1 MLDWMKDKI
10 GRKQSPLQ
18 ALQAGAFKD
27 ETEKQALLEAV
38 ATTEGLKG
46 EDLVPLLSSA
56 DAAIQTRAS
65 SLFLS
70 RASTG
75 AVMALLDAVLGAD
88 PAIRATLSKTLL
100 RSKPEHVKPVL
111 DMVLKDAKQ
120 DRLRAAWELSMEF
133 PAEISDAYV
142 ERAFKDGPPKARYDA
157 LKRMMGKRSADDIR
171 PTLVEALDDR
181 DHRVRKLAVDALV
194 KLEGNDIF
202 EAMLNRIA
210 SDDNPE
216 IRGIA
221 GAYLQKYIATAPPE
235 LRPAILGRLLLAGDP
250 ALQSQLIKA
259 LFATGN
265 HGELLLEILT
275 FAKTVLGA
283 QHAAILDSMKPL
295 GDGLLDHA
303 IRILDHED
311 PDLRIQAVLLLER
324 FASPK
329 TASAVLKLLSDEDW
343 WVRIM
348 ACDALG
354 RLKDQRTLPYL
365 ERLLDDADCKWAAID
380 AIGII
385 GGDTALGALVRLLND
400 PQNEVR
406 LVTMNALGK
415 IEDPRVDPYIEQIS
429 KTDVS
434 LDLRVRAVEL
444 LRERRGV
451 SGGADAAISSS
462 QLTRPMERLFAFAR
476 ESQAS
481 DLHVTPD
488 EPPFLRINGII
499 QRVEMK
505 SLSAGQVESLIDEI
519 LDPVRR
525 PILDTKGAVD
535 FCYSIPGV
543 GRYRVNVFRQIRG
556 TSAVVR
562 VIPNITPTLTSLG
575 LPKDLE
581 EIGTYHQG
589 IILLTG
595 PAGAGKS
602 HTLTA
607 LVNVLNETRSTHVL
621 SLEDPIEFMHSPKK
635 ALVNQRE
642 MGRDSRSFAAA
653 MRGALRED
661 PDVIVVGELRDK
673 ETMRLAMV
681 AAETGHLVIAT
692 MQTTSAT
699 ATIDKLIESFP
710 AEEQTQIRVQLG
722 GSLKLIVSQ
731 ILIPRTDGRG
741 RVAAFEI
748 LKSTSPVRAIIRDG
762 KTYQLGSAMQ
772 IGRSQGML
780 TLDASLEMLLAEGKI
795 TFETAYAFAQKK
807 ETFTK
812 GKAPREI
819 AQPTQQGTGDAQNQP
834 VVPTDVS
841 GVGEA
846 APRAP
851 TAPMRP
857 QAPQEAAP
865 PPQAQP
871 LQPGTRQPQAQQ
883 QPMGRPV
890 TGQPQVQQPPMQR
903 PATAQPQVQQPPMGR
918 PVTGQPQVQQ
928 PPMQR
933 PATAQ
938 PQVQQPPMQRPA
950 TAQPQVQQPVQPQMA
965 RPAAAPAAAIPRKKV
980 SIPRDE

>member
-18 ALQAGAFKD
+18 ALQAAAFKD
-27 ETEKQALLEAV
+27 DAEKQALLEAV

-46 EDLVPLLSSA
+46 EDLVLLLPNA
-56 DAAIQTRAS
+56 DAAIQQRAS

-70 RASTG
+70 RGSTG
-75 AVMALLDAVLGAD
+75 GVMALLEAVLAAD
-88 PAIRATLSKTLL
+88 ATTRPILMKTLL
-100 RSKPEHVKPVL
+100 RAKAEHVKPVL
-111 DMVLKDAKQ
+111 DLVLKDAKQ
-120 DRLRAAWELSMEF
+120 DRLRAAWEASMEL

-142 ERAFKDGPPKARYDA
+142 ERAFTEGPPKARHDA
-157 LKRMMGKRSADDIR
+157 LKRMMGKRSADEIR
-171 PTLVEALDDR
+171 PTLVLALDDR
-181 DHRVRKLAVDALV
+181 DHRVRRLGVDALV

-202 EAMLNRIA
+202 EAMLDRVA
-210 SDDNPE
+210 GDDNPE
-216 IRGIA
+216 IRQIA
-221 GAYLQKYIATAPPE
+221 GGYLQKFIATAPPE

-250 ALQSQLIKA
+250 ALQSQLVKA
-259 LFATGN
+259 LFSTGN

-283 QHAAILDSMKPL
+283 QHASILDAMKPL
-295 GDGLLDHA
+295 GDGLLDHG
-303 IRILDHED
+303 IRLLDHED

-329 TASAVLKLLSDEDW
+329 TASAVLKLLSDPDW

-348 ACDALG
+348 ACDTLG
-354 RLKDQRTLPYL
+354 RLKDPRTLPYL
-365 ERLLDDADCKWAAID
+365 ERLLDDPDCKWAAID
-380 AIGII
+380 AIGTI
-385 GGDTALGALVRLLND
+385 GGEAALGALVKLLND

-406 LVTMNALGK
+406 LVAMNALGK
-415 IEDPRVDPYIEQIS
+415 VEDPRVDPYIEQLS
-429 KTDVS
+429 KVDPS

-444 LRERRGV
+444 VRQRRGV
-451 SGGADAAISSS
+451 SGGSDAAVSSA
-462 QLTRPMERLFAFAR
+462 QLTRPMEKLFAFAR
-476 ESQAS
+476 ESLAS

-488 EPPFLRINGII
+488 EPPFLRINGVI

-505 SLSAGQVESLIDEI
+505 ALSAGQVESLIDDI

-525 PILDTKGAVD
+525 PILDRKGAVD

-562 VIPNITPTLTSLG
+562 VIPNLTPTLTSLG
-575 LPKDLE
+575 LPKHLE
-581 EIGTYHQG
+581 EVGTYHQG

-607 LVNVLNETRSTHVL
+607 LVNVLNESRSTHVL
-621 SLEDPIEFMHSPKK
+621 SLEDPIEFLHSPKK

-642 MGRDSRSFAAA
+642 IGRDSKSFAAA

-699 ATIDKLIESFP
+699 ATIDKLVESFP
-710 AEEQTQIRVQLG
+710 AEEQTQIRVQLA

-731 ILIPRTDGRG
+731 ILVPRADGKS

-780 TLDASLEMLLAEGKI
+780 TLDASLESLLAEGRI
-795 TFETAYAFAQKK
+795 TFDTAYAFAQKK
-807 ETFTK
+807 ELFTR
-812 GKAPREI
+812 GKAPKE
-819 AQPTQQGTGDAQNQP
+819 AGQPSAPATDEVQNQP
-834 VVPTDVS
+834 AIPIDVESVVS
-841 GVGEA
+841 AG
-846 APRAP
+846 PRAP
-851 TAPMRP
+851 TGPLRPESLQQPAIVAPPPLQPRPVP
-857 QAPQEAAP
+857 QAAPIHPHAQPVRQAAQAQPAPQQAQPQPRPAP
-865 PPQAQP
+865 QPQPQPATMPAQPQARTTPQAQP
-871 LQPGTRQPQAQQ
+871 APQQAPAQA
-883 QPMGRPV
+883 
-890 TGQPQVQQPPMQR
+890 R
-903 PATAQPQVQQPPMGR
+903 PA
-918 PVTGQPQVQQ
+918 
-928 PPMQR
+928 
-933 PATAQ
+933 
-938 PQVQQPPMQRPA
+938 
-950 TAQPQVQQPVQPQMA
+950 
-965 RPAAAPAAAIPRKKV
+965 PAAAPQGAPAAAAVPRKRI
-980 SIPRDE
+980 SIPRDD

>member
-27 ETEKQALLEAV
+27 DAEKQALLEAV
-38 ATTEGLKG
+38 ATTDGLKG
-46 EDLVPLLSSA
+46 EDVVPLLSHT
-56 DAAIQTRAS
+56 DAAIQQRAS

-70 RASTG
+70 RGSTG
-75 AVMALLDAVLGAD
+75 AVMALLEAVLAAD
-88 PAIRATLSKTLL
+88 ATVRAIMVKTLL
-100 RSKPEHVKPVL
+100 RAKAEHVKPVL
-111 DMVLKDAKQ
+111 DVILKEAKQ
-120 DRLRAAWELSMEF
+120 DRLRAAWEVSMEF
-133 PAEISDAYV
+133 PPEISDAYV
-142 ERAFKDGPPKARYDA
+142 DRAFKEGPPKARYDA
-157 LKRMMGKRSADDIR
+157 LRRLMGKRPADEMR
-171 PTLVEALDDR
+171 ATLIEALDDR
-181 DHRVRKLAVDALV
+181 DHRVRKLGVDALV

-202 EAMLNRIA
+202 EAMLDRIA
-210 SDDNPE
+210 GDDNPE
-216 IRGIA
+216 IRQIA
-221 GAYLQKYIATAPPE
+221 GGYLQKFIATAPPE

-250 ALQSQLIKA
+250 ALQSQLVKA

-283 QHAAILDSMKPL
+283 QHASILDSMKPL
-295 GDGLLDHA
+295 GDGLLDHG
-303 IRILDHED
+303 IRLLDHED

-354 RLKDQRTLPYL
+354 RLKDPRTLPYL
-365 ERLLDDADCKWAAID
+365 ERLLDDPDCKWAAID
-380 AIGII
+380 SIGTI
-385 GGDTALGALVRLLND
+385 GGEAALGALVKLLND

-406 LVTMNALGK
+406 LVAMNALGK
-415 IEDPRVDPYIEQIS
+415 VDDPRVDPYIEQLS
-429 KTDVS
+429 KADPS

-444 LRERRGV
+444 VRQRRGI
-451 SGGADAAISSS
+451 SGGGDAAVSSA

-476 ESQAS
+476 ESLAS

-488 EPPFLRINGII
+488 EPPFLRINGVI

-505 SLSAGQVESLIDEI
+505 PLSAGQVESLIEEI

-525 PILDTKGAVD
+525 PILDSKGAVD

-562 VIPNITPTLTSLG
+562 IIPNLTPTLTSLG
-575 LPKDLE
+575 LPKHLDE
-581 EIGTYHQG
+581 VGTYHQG

-607 LVNVLNETRSTHVL
+607 LVNVLNESRSTHVL
-621 SLEDPIEFMHSPKK
+621 SLEDPIEFLHAPKK

-642 MGRDSRSFAAA
+642 IGRDSKSFAAA

-699 ATIDKLIESFP
+699 ATIDKLVESFP
-710 AEEQTQIRVQLG
+710 AEEQTQIRVQLA

-731 ILIPRTDGRG
+731 ILVPRADGRA

-780 TLDASLEMLLAEGKI
+780 TLDASLELLLAEGKI

-812 GKAPREI
+812 GKAPKEGG
-819 AQPTQQGTGDAQNQP
+819 QPS
-834 VVPTDVS
+834 VPAAEEVEGARPAIPSDVAS
-841 GVGEA
+841 VASA

-851 TAPMRP
+851 TPPMRP
-857 QAPQEAAP
+857 EPVPQAPAPAPAQLQPRPAAQAQPAPATVQARQP

-871 LQPGTRQPQAQQ
+871 QARPASMPPQAMPQPRPAAQPQ
-883 QPMGRPV
+883 PM
-890 TGQPQVQQPPMQR
+890 
-903 PATAQPQVQQPPMGR
+903 TAQPPA
-918 PVTGQPQVQQ
+918 PQA
-928 PPMQR
+928 R
-933 PATAQ
+933 PA
-938 PQVQQPPMQRPA
+938 PA
-950 TAQPQVQQPVQPQMA
+950 
-965 RPAAAPAAAIPRKKV
+965 PAAAPQAAPAAGAVPRKRI
-980 SIPRDE
+980 SIPRDD

>member
-27 ETEKQALLEAV
+27 DVEKQALLEAV

-46 EDLVPLLSSA
+46 EDLVLLLPNP
-56 DAAIQTRAS
+56 DAAIQQRAS

-70 RASTG
+70 RSSTG
-75 AVMALLDAVLGAD
+75 GVMALVEAVLAAD
-88 PAIRATLSKTLL
+88 PATRPILMKTLL
-100 RSKPEHVKPVL
+100 RAKAEHVKPVL
-111 DMVLKDAKQ
+111 DLALKDAKQ
-120 DRLRAAWELSMEF
+120 DRLRALWETSMEL

-142 ERAFKDGPPKARYDA
+142 ERAFTEGPPKARYDA
-157 LKRMMGKRSADDIR
+157 LKRMMGKRSEGELR
-171 PTLVEALDDR
+171 PTLVLALDDR
-181 DHRVRKLAVDALV
+181 DHRVRRLGVDALV

-202 EAMLNRIA
+202 EAMLDRVA
-210 SDDNPE
+210 GDDNPE
-216 IRGIA
+216 IRQIA
-221 GAYLQKYIATAPPE
+221 GGYLQKFIATAPPE

-250 ALQSQLIKA
+250 ALQSQLVKA

-283 QHAAILDSMKPL
+283 QHASILDSMKPL
-295 GDGLLDHA
+295 GEGLLDHG
-303 IRILDHED
+303 IRLLEHED

-329 TASAVLKLLSDEDW
+329 TASAVLKLLSDPDW

-348 ACDALG
+348 ACDTLG
-354 RLKDQRTLPYL
+354 RLKDPRTLPYL
-365 ERLLDDADCKWAAID
+365 ERLLDDPDCKWAAID
-380 AIGII
+380 AIGTI
-385 GGDTALGALVRLLND
+385 GGEAALGALVKLLND

-406 LVTMNALGK
+406 LVAMNALGK
-415 IEDPRVDPYIEQIS
+415 VEDPRVDPYIEQLS
-429 KTDVS
+429 KVDPS

-444 LRERRGV
+444 IRQRRGV
-451 SGGADAAISSS
+451 SGGSDSAVSSA
-462 QLTRPMERLFAFAR
+462 QLTRPMEKLFAFAR
-476 ESQAS
+476 ESLAS

-488 EPPFLRINGII
+488 EPPFLRINGVI
-499 QRVEMK
+499 QRVDMK
-505 SLSAGQVESLIDEI
+505 ALSAGQVEALIEDI
-519 LDPVRR
+519 LDPVRK
-525 PILDTKGAVD
+525 PILDRKGAVD

-575 LPKDLE
+575 LPKHLDE
-581 EIGTYHQG
+581 VGTYHQG

-607 LVNVLNETRSTHVL
+607 LVNVLNESRSTHVL
-621 SLEDPIEFMHSPKK
+621 SLEDPIEFLHSPKK

-642 MGRDSRSFAAA
+642 IGRDSKSFAAA

-699 ATIDKLIESFP
+699 ATIDKLVESFP
-710 AEEQTQIRVQLG
+710 AEEQTQIRVQLA

-731 ILIPRTDGRG
+731 ILVPRADGKS

-780 TLDASLEMLLAEGKI
+780 TLDASLETLLAEGRI
-795 TFETAYAFAQKK
+795 TLDTAYAFAQKK
-807 ETFTK
+807 ELFTR
-812 GKAPREI
+812 GKAPKEGG
-819 AQPTQQGTGDAQNQP
+819 QPSVPSADEVQNQP
-834 VVPTDVS
+834 AVPLDVESVVS
-841 GVGEA
+841 IG
-846 APRAP
+846 PRAP
-851 TAPMRP
+851 TGPLRPESVQQPAVIAPSPLQPRP
-857 QAPQEAAP
+857 VPHAAPVQPQIAQPLTRAPAAAP
-865 PPQAQP
+865 PPAQP
-871 LQPGTRQPQAQQ
+871 QPRQAPPAPAPTMPAQQ
-883 QPMGRPV
+883 QARPP
-890 TGQPQVQQPPMQR
+890 QPAPQQ
-903 PATAQPQVQQPPMGR
+903 AA
-918 PVTGQPQVQQ
+918 
-928 PPMQR
+928 
-933 PATAQ
+933 
-938 PQVQQPPMQRPA
+938 
-950 TAQPQVQQPVQPQMA
+950 A
-965 RPAAAPAAAIPRKKV
+965 RPAPAAPAAAPQPAPATAAVPRKRI
-980 SIPRDE
+980 SIPRDD

>member
-18 ALQAGAFKD
+18 ALHAGAFKD
-27 ETEKQALLEAV
+27 DAEKQALLEAV
-38 ATTEGLKG
+38 ATTDGLKG
-46 EDLVPLLSSA
+46 EDLVPVLASA
-56 DAAIQTRAS
+56 DAAIQQRAS

-70 RASTG
+70 RSGTG
-75 AVMALLDAVLGAD
+75 AVQALLEAVLGAD
-88 PAIRATLSKTLL
+88 PVARPILMKTLL
-100 RSKPEHVKPVL
+100 RAKPEHVKPVL
-111 DMVLKDAKQ
+111 DVVLKEAKQ
-120 DRLRAAWELSMEF
+120 DRLRAVWETSMEF
-133 PAEISDAYV
+133 PAEISDTYV
-142 ERAFKDGPPKARYDA
+142 ERAFKEGPPKARYDA
-157 LKRMMGKRSADDIR
+157 LRRIMAKKAAEELR
-171 PTLVEALDDR
+171 PILIEALDDR
-181 DHRVRKLAVDALV
+181 DHRVRRLGVDALV

-202 EAMLNRIA
+202 EAMLDRIA
-210 SDDNPE
+210 GDDNPE
-216 IRGIA
+216 IRQIA
-221 GAYLQKYIATAPPE
+221 GGYLQKFIATAPAE

-250 ALQSQLIKA
+250 ALQSQLVKA

-283 QHAAILDSMKPL
+283 QHASILDSMKPL
-295 GDGLLDHA
+295 GDGLLEHG
-303 IRILDHED
+303 IRLLDHED

-329 TASAVLKLLSDEDW
+329 TAAAVLKLLSDPDW

-354 RLKDQRTLPYL
+354 RLKDPRTLPYL
-365 ERLLDDADCKWAAID
+365 EKLLDDADCKWAAID
-380 AIGII
+380 SIGAI
-385 GGDTALGALVRLLND
+385 GGDAALGALVKLLSD

-406 LVTMNALGK
+406 LVAMNALGK
-415 IEDPRVDPYIEQIS
+415 VEDPRVDPYIEQLS
-429 KTDVS
+429 KTDPS

-444 LRERRGV
+444 VRQRRGV
-451 SGGADAAISSS
+451 TGGADAAVSSA

-476 ESQAS
+476 ESLAS

-488 EPPFLRINGII
+488 EPPFLRINGVI

-505 SLSAGQVESLIDEI
+505 ALSAGQVESLIDEI

-525 PILDTKGAVD
+525 PILDRKGAVD

-562 VIPNITPTLTSLG
+562 VIPNLTPTLTSLG
-575 LPKDLE
+575 LPKHLDE
-581 EIGTYHQG
+581 VGTYHQG

-602 HTLTA
+602 NTLTA
-607 LVNVLNETRSTHVL
+607 LVNVLNESRSTHVL
-621 SLEDPIEFMHSPKK
+621 MLEDPIEFMHSPKK

-642 MGRDSRSFAAA
+642 IGRDSKSFAAA

-699 ATIDKLIESFP
+699 ATIDKLVESFP
-710 AEEQTQIRVQLG
+710 AEEQTQIRVQLA

-731 ILIPRTDGRG
+731 ILVPRADGRS

-780 TLDASLEMLLAEGKI
+780 TLDASLELLLAEGKI

-807 ETFTK
+807 EIFTK
-812 GKAPREI
+812 GKGAPKEATQPSVPSADELQNRPEI
-819 AQPTQQGTGDAQNQP
+819 PS
-834 VVPTDVS
+834 DVAS
-841 GVGEA
+841 VMSA

-851 TAPMRP
+851 TGPMRP
-857 QAPQEAAP
+857 ESVQQPAVIPPAALQPAQPRPAPQQAQPVQARPAP
-865 PPQAQP
+865 AQSPPQAQP
-871 LQPGTRQPQAQQ
+871 QARPGPAVTMPQAQAQHAPQAQQ
-883 QPMGRPV
+883 PP
-890 TGQPQVQQPPMQR
+890 PQ
-903 PATAQPQVQQPPMGR
+903 T
-918 PVTGQPQVQQ
+918 
-928 PPMQR
+928 
-933 PATAQ
+933 
-938 PQVQQPPMQRPA
+938 
-950 TAQPQVQQPVQPQMA
+950 
-965 RPAAAPAAAIPRKKV
+965 RPAAAPAPAVAAAPVPRKRI

>member
-27 ETEKQALLEAV
+27 DAEKQALLDAV
-38 ATTEGLKG
+38 ANTEGLKP
-46 EDLVPLLSSA
+46 EDLVPLLSHA
-56 DAAIQTRAS
+56 DAAIQQRAS
-65 SLFLS
+65 TLFLS
-70 RASTG
+70 RSTTG
-75 AVMALLDAVLGAD
+75 AVMALVDAVLGAD
-88 PAIRATLSKTLL
+88 PSIRALLSKTLV
-100 RSKPEHVKPVL
+100 RAKPEHAKPVL

-120 DRLRAAWELSMEF
+120 DRLRGAWEIAMEF
-133 PAEISDAYV
+133 PPEISEGYV
-142 ERAFKDGPPKARYDA
+142 DRAFKEGPPKARYDA
-157 LKRMMGKRSADDIR
+157 LKRMMAKRSADELR
-171 PTLVEALDDR
+171 PTLVQALEDR
-181 DHRVRKLAVDALV
+181 EHRVRKMAVDALV

-202 EAMLNRIA
+202 EAMLDRIA
-210 SDDNPE
+210 GDDNPE
-216 IRGIA
+216 IRQIA
-221 GAYLQKYIATAPPE
+221 GGYLQKFIATAPPE

-250 ALQSQLIKA
+250 ALQAQLVKA

-283 QHAAILDSMKPL
+283 QHAMILDSMKPL
-295 GDGLLDHA
+295 GEGLLDHG
-303 IRILDHED
+303 IKLLDHED

-329 TASAVLKLLSDEDW
+329 TAAAVLKLLSDEDW

-354 RLKDQRTLPYL
+354 RLKDPRTLPYL
-365 ERLLDDADCKWAAID
+365 ERLLDDPDCKWAAID
-380 AIGII
+380 SIGTI
-385 GGDTALGALVRLLND
+385 GGDAALGALVKLLSD

-406 LVTMNALGK
+406 LVAMNALGK
-415 IEDPRVDPYIEQIS
+415 VADTRVDPYIEQLS
-429 KTDVS
+429 RTDPS

-444 LRERRGV
+444 LRERRGIT
-451 SGGADAAISSS
+451 GGADAAISSAS
-462 QLTRPMERLFAFAR
+462 LTRPMERLFAFAR
-476 ESQAS
+476 ESLAS

-488 EPPFLRINGII
+488 EPPFLRINGVIA
-499 QRVEMK
+499 RVDMK
-505 SLSAGQVESLIDEI
+505 ALTAGQVESLIDEI

-525 PILDTKGAVD
+525 PILDTRGAVD
-535 FCYSIPGV
+535 FCYAIPGV
-543 GRYRVNVFRQIRG
+543 GRYRVNIFRQIRG

-562 VIPNITPTLTSLG
+562 VIPNVTPTLTGLG

-602 HTLTA
+602 NTLTA

-621 SLEDPIEFMHSPKK
+621 MLEDPIEFMHTPKK

-642 MGRDSRSFAAA
+642 IGRDSKSFAAS

-710 AEEQTQIRVQLG
+710 ADEQTQIRVQLG

-731 ILIPRTDGRG
+731 ILIPHANGRS

-762 KTYQLGSAMQ
+762 KTFQLGSAMQ

-780 TLDASLEMLLAEGKI
+780 TIDASLELLLNEGKI
-795 TFETAYAFAQKK
+795 TFDTAYQYAQKK

-812 GKAPREI
+812 MKAPKENV
-819 AQPTQQGTGDAQNQP
+819 AAADGGEAPPP
-834 VVPTDVS
+834 VAMVDIGAVA
-841 GVGEA
+841 EA

-857 QAPQEAAP
+857 HVSQPAMQAQPQPLQPQARPVTANPQYAQPQQPAARPVTVQPNPAQAAPQAAP
-865 PPQAQP
+865 QARPAPQQAQPAPQARPAPQQAQPAPQARPAPVPQAQP
-871 LQPGTRQPQAQQ
+871 APQA
-883 QPMGRPV
+883 
-890 TGQPQVQQPPMQR
+890 R
-903 PATAQPQVQQPPMGR
+903 PA
-918 PVTGQPQVQQ
+918 PVAV
-928 PPMQR
+928 
-933 PATAQ
+933 
-938 PQVQQPPMQRPA
+938 
-950 TAQPQVQQPVQPQMA
+950 
-965 RPAAAPAAAIPRKKV
+965 PAAAPAAAAVPRKRI

>member
-1 MLDWMKDKI
+1 VVHADPLMLDWMKDKI

-27 ETEKQALLEAV
+27 DAEKQALLEAV
-38 ATTEGLKG
+38 ATTDGLKG
-46 EDLVPLLSSA
+46 EDIVPLLA
-56 DAAIQTRAS
+56 HTDAAIQQRAS

-70 RASTG
+70 KSSTA
-75 AVMALLDAVLGAD
+75 AVMALLEAALAAPD
-88 PAIRATLSKTLL
+88 RALLTKTLL
-100 RSKPEHVKPVL
+100 RAKSEHVKPVL
-111 DMVLKDAKQ
+111 DMILKDAKQ
-120 DRLRAAWELSMEF
+120 ERLRTVWEISMEF
-133 PAEISDAYV
+133 PPEISEAYV
-142 ERAFKDGPPKARYDA
+142 DRAFKEGPPKARFDA
-157 LKRMMGKRSADDIR
+157 LKRIMAKRSGDELR
-171 PTLVEALDDR
+171 PTLILALDDR
-181 DHRVRKLAVDALV
+181 DHRVRRLSVDALV

-202 EAMLNRIA
+202 EAMLDRIA
-210 SDDNPE
+210 GDDNAE
-216 IRGIA
+216 IRQIA
-221 GAYLQKYIATAPPE
+221 GGYLQKFIATAPPD

-250 ALQSQLIKA
+250 ALQSQLVKA

-275 FAKTVLGA
+275 FAKTVLGQ
-283 QHAAILDSMKPL
+283 QHSMILDSMKPL
-295 GDGLLDHA
+295 GEGLLDHG
-303 IRILDHED
+303 IKLLDHED

-324 FASPK
+324 FSSPK
-329 TASAVLKLLSDEDW
+329 TTNAVLKLLSDPDW

-348 ACDALG
+348 ACDALS
-354 RLKDQRTLPYL
+354 RLKDPRTLPYL
-365 ERLLDDADCKWAAID
+365 ERLLTDPDCKWAAID
-380 AIGII
+380 AMGAI
-385 GGDTALGALVRLLND
+385 GGDHALGALVKLLSD

-406 LVTMNALGK
+406 LVAMNSMGK
-415 IEDPRVDPYIEQIS
+415 VADPRVDPYIEQLS
-429 KTDVS
+429 KADPS
-434 LDLRVRAVEL
+434 LDIRVRAVEL
-444 LRERRGV
+444 LRERRGTV
-451 SGGADAAISSS
+451 GGADAAISSA

-476 ESQAS
+476 EAQAS

-505 SLSAGQVESLIDEI
+505 PLSAGQVESLIDEI

-525 PILDTKGAVD
+525 PILDARGAVD

-562 VIPNITPTLTSLG
+562 VIPNVTPTLQALG

-602 HTLTA
+602 NTLTA

-621 SLEDPIEFMHSPKK
+621 MLEDPIEFLHSPKK
-635 ALVNQRE
+635 ALINQRE
-642 MGRDSRSFAAA
+642 IGRDSKSFAAS

-699 ATIDKLIESFP
+699 ATIDKLVESFP
-710 AEEQTQIRVQLG
+710 AEEQTQIRVQLA

-731 ILIPRTDGRG
+731 ILIPNASGRG
-741 RVAAFEI
+741 RVATFEI

-762 KTYQLGSAMQ
+762 KTFQLGSAMQ

-780 TLDASLEMLLAEGKI
+780 TIDASLELLLQEGKI
-795 TFETAYAFAQKK
+795 TYETAYQYAQKK

-812 GKAPREI
+812 MRAPKE
-819 AQPTQQGTGDAQNQP
+819 AVAPAPAADAAADKP
-834 VVPTDVS
+834 PAPIDIGAVA
-841 GVGEA
+841 EA
-846 APRAP
+846 APRPKA
-851 TAPMRP
+851 APMRP
-857 QAPQEAAP
+857 QPPPEPVPPAQQALPPRQQPAARPITGAPIEQPQARPPAARPVTGAPVEQQARPAPQPAPQPQAAVQPQPRPAAAP
-865 PPQAQP
+865 PPQPVA
-871 LQPGTRQPQAQQ
+871 PG
-883 QPMGRPV
+883 
-890 TGQPQVQQPPMQR
+890 PP
-903 PATAQPQVQQPPMGR
+903 P
-918 PVTGQPQVQQ
+918 
-928 PPMQR
+928 
-933 PATAQ
+933 
-938 PQVQQPPMQRPA
+938 
-950 TAQPQVQQPVQPQMA
+950 
-965 RPAAAPAAAIPRKKV
+965 PAAAQAPAPRKRI
-980 SIPRDE
+980 SIPRDD